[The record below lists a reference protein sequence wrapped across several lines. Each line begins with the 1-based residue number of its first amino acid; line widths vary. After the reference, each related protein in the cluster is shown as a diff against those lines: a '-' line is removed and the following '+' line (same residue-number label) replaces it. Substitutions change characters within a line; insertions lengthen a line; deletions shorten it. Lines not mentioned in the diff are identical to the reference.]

1 VDLRS
6 PSETKKIFNDHNF
19 DGIIHLAAI
28 SGRVGLSGP
37 KYQASLL
44 RDNVLMLFNI
54 LDIAAENKIKKIL
67 LTLSSGMYSPKFT
80 HAI

>member
-1 VDLRS
+1 
-6 PSETKKIFNDHNF
+6 
-19 DGIIHLAAI
+19 
-28 SGRVGLSGP
+28 
-37 KYQASLL
+37 
-44 RDNVLMLFNI
+44 VLMLFNI